1 MKLVKTLK
9 YGLVASLAISVLSS
23 LALLGLYFYLA
34 PQLPSVEGLSDT
46 RLQVPLR
53 IYSSDGA
60 LLGEFGEKRRIPK
73 TLDEIPVLMQ
83 QAFLAAE
90 DNRFYE
96 HDGVDYQGILRAV
109 INLVK
114 TGERGQGGSTIT
126 MQLARNFYLT
136 KEKTYTRKIREIF
149 LALKIEQELSKQEI
163 LELYLNKIYLGN
175 RAYGVAAAAN
185 IYYGKSLDEL
195 SIAQIA
201 MIGGLPKAPSRYN
214 PVVNPERALSRRNY
228 VLSRMRALNFITAEE
243 YESERQM
250 AVTAERQLSRVEVQA
265 PYVNEMVR
273 AEIVQQFGEDAY
285 SRGLN
290 VYTTIK
296 NKLQLAANA
305 SLWKGLVDY
314 DRRHGF
320 RGVVRHVEL
329 NEKDAETSL
338 LNDDEALLKIL
349 EADSGFGT
357 LQPALVLSIHDE
369 PEVVSENEAQ
379 TGDKAAD
386 NQVPT
391 AGRHAEILLKD
402 GERAVLPWAGIVW
415 ARPYVSLN
423 RVGDEL
429 KQISDVLRA
438 GDVIWVSRQE
448 DDSWALAQAPE
459 VQGAL
464 VAVAPNDGA
473 ILALKGGLDFQ
484 QSKFN
489 RVTQAQRQPGSG
501 FKPVIYSAALSKS
514 FTPASLINDA
524 PVVFEDEELEAS
536 WRPEN
541 YSGKFYGPTRLRMAL
556 YKSRNLVSIRLL
568 RSVGIGYATKFAR
581 NFGFDDK
588 TLPHDLSLALGSG
601 GVSPLQMAR
610 AYAVLANGGY
620 RVQPYLIDRIED
632 TEGTILFEADPAVA
646 CVACELTER
655 SLDGVSVGAT
665 GLAVEDEYDDGNA
678 VATDLLIDGEEEEV
692 IMVLPRQAERTLE
705 PRLVYQ
711 MNSMLQDVV
720 LRGTGRRALTLG
732 RKDLAGK
739 TGTSNDQKDAWFNG
753 YNPELVAITWV
764 GFDLVKPLGH
774 VETGSKAALPI
785 WIDFM
790 KEALAGVPEK
800 QFQRPDGLVTMKI
813 NAETGAAASDL
824 DKDAI
829 FEIFRS
835 ENVPEVGGSVTEAGV
850 DSKSGVPIPEQ
861 LF

>member
-9 YGLVASLAISVLSS
+9 YGLAASLAISVLSS

-175 RAYGVAAAAN
+175 RAYGVAAAAY
-185 IYYGKSLDEL
+185 IYYGKNLDEL

-228 VLSRMRALNFITAEE
+228 VLSRMRSLDFISAEE

-273 AEIVQQFGEDAY
+273 AEIVQQFGEEAY
-285 SRGLN
+285 SKGLN

-296 NKLQLAANA
+296 DKLQLAANA

-320 RGVVRHVEL
+320 RGVIRHVEL
-329 NEKDAETSL
+329 NEKDAESSL

-349 EADSGFGT
+349 EADSGFGA
-357 LQPALVLSIHDE
+357 LHPALVLSIHDE
-369 PEVVSENEAQ
+369 PETASGNEAQ
-379 TGDKAAD
+379 TGDDAAD
-386 NQVPT
+386 NQVST
-391 AGRHAEILLKD
+391 AGRHAEILLKN
-402 GERAVLPWAGIVW
+402 GERAVLPWAGITW

-423 RVGDEL
+423 SVGDEL

-541 YSGKFYGPTRLRMAL
+541 YSGKFYGPTRLRTAL

-620 RVQPYLIDRIED
+620 RVQPYLIDRIID
-632 TEGTILFEADPAVA
+632 MEGNVLFEADPAVA
-646 CVACELTER
+646 CVACELAER
-655 SLDGVSVGAT
+655 SLDQLSAESM
-665 GLAVEDEYDDGNA
+665 AVE
-678 VATDLLIDGEEEEV
+678 GEEEEV
-692 IMVLPRQAERTLE
+692 LMVLPRQAERTLE

-711 MNSMLQDVV
+711 MNSMLQDVI
-720 LRGTGRRALTLG
+720 LRGTGRRAMALG

-739 TGTSNDQKDAWFNG
+739 TGTTNDQKDAWFNG

-764 GFDLVKPLGH
+764 GFDLLKPLGH

-800 QFQRPDGLVTMKI
+800 HFQRPDGLVTMKI
-813 NAETGAAASDL
+813 NDETGAAASDM
-824 DKDAI
+824 DKNTI

-835 ENVPEVGGSVTEAGV
+835 ENVPEAGGSVTGAGV
-850 DSKSGVPIPEQ
+850 DSKSGAPIPEQ

>member
-185 IYYGKSLDEL
+185 IYYGKNLDEL

-273 AEIVQQFGEDAY
+273 AEIVQQFGEEAY

-369 PEVVSENEAQ
+369 PEVVSENESQ

-386 NQVPT
+386 NLPT
-391 AGRHAEILLKD
+391 AGHHAEILLKD

-588 TLPHDLSLALGSG
+588 ALPHDLSLALGSG

-632 TEGTILFEADPAVA
+632 TEGTVLFEADPAVA

-655 SLDGVSVGAT
+655 RLDGVSVGAT
-665 GLAVEDEYDDGNA
+665 GLAVEDEYVDGNA
-678 VATDLLIDGEEEEV
+678 DAADLLIDGEEEEV